1 MADFYI
7 FKYIKILAMSQSN
20 SRRKFLRSTAAIAA
34 GVTII
39 PRQVLGRGFI
49 APSDQLT
56 KGIIGLGGMGRG
68 HIGLA
73 ATRVV
78 ALCDVDQT
86 HLAAAAKMV
95 GSGVKTM
102 LDYHELIAMPEV
114 DIVHIATPPHWHGIM
129 SIEAAKAGKD
139 IWCEK
144 PMTRTIGEGKRV
156 VEAVKQHGRM
166 FRLNT
171 WFRFQDEFYG
181 MKTTVK
187 PIKKLV
193 ESGMLGWPL
202 TVTVSKHTGFDWKFY
217 WVGKTGLEAQPV
229 PQTLDYD
236 RWLGPAPYKPYNAHR
251 VHGTFRGYWDYD
263 GGGLGDM
270 GQHYLDPIQYFL
282 GKDHTSPVKVEV
294 DADQQHPDACGT
306 FRKIIYTYA
315 DGCKIILDGEAKDE
329 SVAYIEGPEGKLFAG
344 FKSTIPNLKEKL
356 ALLPDPVPQVTDFLE
371 SVKYRTP
378 FALNESNGHRSCTII
393 NLGKIALQLGRTL
406 NFDPEAQVFIGDDEA
421 NKMINP
427 PMRAP
432 YGI

>member
-406 NFDPEAQVFIGDDEA
+406 NFDPDAQVFIGDDEA

-432 YGI
+432 WGI

>member
-1 MADFYI
+1 
-7 FKYIKILAMSQSN
+7 MSQSN
-20 SRRKFLRSTAAIAA
+20 SRRKFLQNTAVFAA
-34 GVTII
+34 GISIV
-39 PRQVLGRGFI
+39 PRHVLGRGFI

-68 HIGLA
+68 HIGLGG
-73 ATRVV
+73 TRVV

-95 GSGVKTM
+95 GAGVKTFA
-102 LDYHELIAMPEV
+102 DYHELIAMPEV

-156 VEAVKQHGRM
+156 AEAVKQHGRM

-217 WVGKTGLEAQPV
+217 WIGKTGLEAQPV
-229 PQTLDYD
+229 PATLDYD

-306 FRKIIYTYA
+306 FRKIVYTYA

-356 ALLPDPVPQVTDFLE
+356 ALLPDPAPQVTDFLE

-406 NFDPEAQVFIGDDEA
+406 NFDPEAQVFINDDEA